1 MSELLAELENHT
13 AHYVEAVSACD
24 FETVE
29 KYYTADAVAVWEPGN
44 PLSGDERRK
53 YQREF
58 LQARP
63 RMAAK
68 PRRQVFVTGETALMI
83 VDRTIDITGADGTT
97 EHLAGVG
104 VDVLTRGED
113 GVWRYA
119 IDDPF
124 GQAD

>member
-1 MSELLAELENHT
+1 MSELVAELENHT
-13 AHYVEAVSACD
+13 ARYVEAVNAGD

-29 KYYTADAVAVWEPGN
+29 KFYTADAVAVWEPGK

-58 LQARP
+58 LEAGP

-68 PRRQVFVTGETALMI
+68 PRQVFVTGETALMI
-83 VDRTIDITGADGTT
+83 VDWTIDITGADGTT

-124 GQAD
+124 GQAS